1 MSFSNLRAARK
12 AKDARSFAT
21 NLQVHSAAQETS
33 VNPEPTA
40 VENANVH
47 MQSQDEPSPDV
58 EVALQNLHGIPEY
71 LYIRGSPTE
80 GRGLWAK
87 QPIKRGTVIIAVK
100 PHVSVLTTQNLAS
113 YCSNC
118 FEEVPDAGLKR
129 CAHCRV
135 VHYCNSECQN
145 KDWATHKRE
154 CAALQEWAKHAPA
167 AEVSVPSDAVRC
179 LGRLLWKRQKKGLD
193 STWVCDSTTRG
204 DAVQQEIPTTFR
216 LRISHS
222 PLPFPGAISRHIVS
236 GRASRIRYHLARQF
250 ARPHLSGFA
259 TNSYSVTTPDLTPI
273 GACVSPL
280 VSLVNHSCSPNAAT
294 VFPRA
299 SKTPSADEPLISVVA
314 IRDIHPDEQIFTS
327 YIDTTLPRAL
337 RRRELQE
344 GYNFLCECSLCKT
357 PPPVDARE
365 ALWCPKS
372 CGGMCPLPTEEN
384 PLTQCT
390 KCKAVIKDT
399 DAVLDATR
407 VGQEGLD
414 KATALQSKDPVKA
427 IQLTTNLIPILVSAK
442 LVPSSHPLLGLS
454 RLHQTLLISAFS
466 ASPSQDILDEAI
478 RTAARNTKGLSMILT
493 EGHPVR
499 GVALAEF
506 GKLLAVDEME
516 AKSANAL
523 TDGLPRPDAFPPTG
537 PPRLKLAYET
547 LLRAR
552 EELLIGFGRANEGG
566 KVGRSV
572 RDALAA
578 LEKEIEVWRDGVRN
592 AMNDTPKRA

>member
-12 AKDARSFAT
+12 AKDARSFAA
-21 NLQVHSAAQETS
+21 NAQMHSVAQETS
-33 VNPEPTA
+33 VNLEPTA
-40 VENANVH
+40 VENADVH
-47 MQSQDEPSPDV
+47 MQSQDEPSSDV
-58 EVALQNLHGIPEY
+58 EAALQYLHGIPEY
-71 LYIRGSPTE
+71 LYIRSSPTE

-118 FEEVPDAGLKR
+118 FEEAPEAGLKR

-193 STWVCDSTTRG
+193 STW
-204 DAVQQEIPTTFR
+204 AQQLAATQSNRKSIQPSGYEFHTH
-216 LRISHS
+216 LSHS
-222 PLPFPGAISRHIVS
+222 LVRYLGISSPDGLQEFGITSPGDLLDLTSR
-236 GRASRIRYHLARQF
+236 
-250 ARPHLSGFA
+250 FA

-314 IRDIHPDEQIFTS
+314 IRNIHPDEQIFTS

-372 CGGMCPLPTEEN
+372 CGGMCPLPNEEN

-390 KCKAVIKDT
+390 KCKAVVKDT

-407 VGQEGLD
+407 VGQEGLN
-414 KATALQSKDPVKA
+414 KATALQSKDPAKV

-466 ASPSQDILDEAI
+466 ASPSQDVLDEAI

-516 AKSANAL
+516 AKPANAP

-578 LEKEIEVWRDGVRN
+578 LEKEMEVWRDGVRN
-592 AMNDTPKRA
+592 ALNDTPKGA